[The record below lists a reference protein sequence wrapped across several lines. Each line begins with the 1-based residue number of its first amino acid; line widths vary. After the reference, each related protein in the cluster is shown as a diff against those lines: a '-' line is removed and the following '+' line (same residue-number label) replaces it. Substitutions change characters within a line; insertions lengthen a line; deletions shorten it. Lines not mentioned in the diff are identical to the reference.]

1 LLEEEYNEKIARLE
15 AQVMWVLMIV
25 LTFLLNSCFESFNG
39 HANGNSMWIVKFQ
52 VSYEWIEEHLS
63 KTAYSLIHYKID
75 VSG

>member
-1 LLEEEYNEKIARLE
+1 
-15 AQVMWVLMIV
+15 
-25 LTFLLNSCFESFNG
+25 
-39 HANGNSMWIVKFQ
+39 MWIVKFQ